1 MMQDSNHVLSSD
13 GTEIAFDRI
22 GAGPTLVLVDAA
34 LGYRG
39 FGPMGPLAAQLASDF
54 TVTTYDRRGRGEST
68 DTLPY
73 AVDREIDDLQAL
85 IEGNGGSAFVHGY
98 SSGAVLALLAA
109 ERGLPIAGL
118 SLLEPPIELDGESA
132 VAADPLEGEIAELVA
147 AGRGGDAVEH
157 FNRSI
162 GVPEDY
168 ITGMRDAPW
177 WPAAEAM
184 AHTLVYDLVIS
195 RPLPSSRLA
204 DIEVSTLVIDSEQS
218 DERLHGWAAGVANA
232 LPNGTLRTLPGE
244 WHGIAPEVLAPA
256 LTEFFVG
263 ARTAAGAKR

>member
-1 MMQDSNHVLSSD
+1 MQVSNRVLSSD
-13 GTEIAFDRI
+13 GSAIAFDRI

-54 TVTTYDRRGRGEST
+54 TVVTYDRRGRGEST

-85 IEGNGGSAFVHGY
+85 IAEHGESAFVHGY
-98 SSGAVLALLAA
+98 SSGAMLALLAA
-109 ERGLPIAGL
+109 ARGLPISGL
-118 SLLEPPIELDGESA
+118 SLLEPPIELDGE
-132 VAADPLEGEIAELVA
+132 AATAPDPLEAEITELVA
-147 AGRGGDAVEH
+147 AGRRGDAVEH

-162 GVPEDY
+162 GVPEEY
-168 ITGMRDAPW
+168 MAGMRDAPW

-195 RPLPSSRLA
+195 RPLPTSRLA
-204 DIEVSTLVIDSEQS
+204 AIDAPTLVIDSEKS
-218 DERLHGWAAGVANA
+218 DERLHGWAASVANA

-244 WHGIAPEVLAPA
+244 WHGIAPEV
-256 LTEFFVG
+256 TEFFTGTPV
-263 ARTAAGAKR
+263 TAVAGT